1 MHFGSPVTRRDTLPS
16 LDHALL
22 WTMRAWVL
30 GMCRKQDMAERIHHV
45 FHSLGAPEGGPQ
57 LDRFMR
63 ALSHGARRSLEV
75 HCVCNPQVSDDE
87 LSLLAVF
94 QLQQAERHEEAFE
107 TLCGLTAEHAAI
119 AGCDSAN
126 RIAIALAECGQRLRA
141 PLPLGGPASW
151 HCTIVDPGLHQL
163 H

>member
-1 MHFGSPVTRRDTLPS
+1 MYFGSSAIRCDALPS
-16 LDHALL
+16 LDNALL

-30 GMCRKQDMAERIHHV
+30 GVCRKRDTVEQIHHV
-45 FHSLGAPEGGPQ
+45 FQSLGAPEGGHQ

-75 HCVCNPQVSDDE
+75 HCVCNPQVSADE
-87 LSLLAVF
+87 VSLLTVF
-94 QLQQAERHEEAFE
+94 RLQQEERHEEAFE
-107 TLCGLTAEHAAI
+107 TLSALTAEFAAI

-126 RIAIALAECGQRLRA
+126 RIAIALAECGQLLSA
-141 PLPLGGPASW
+141 PPPPGDPASW
-151 HCTIVDPGLHQL
+151 HCTIVDPGLHRF